1 MKVLVVDDE
10 AEIRVAL
17 CALLEA
23 SSYTVVLAGDGR
35 EGLRLLHEER
45 PDIVVLDVTMPVLDG
60 WQTLERI
67 RDISDVPVLMLTAH
81 GRELEKV
88 RGLMGGADDYLTK
101 PFGNQEL
108 LARISAL
115 LRRPVMRS
123 IEPQEVRVFGELEI
137 DVTRRQVTRA
147 GKIVPL
153 TRLEFALLDVLSRSP
168 RQVFSRGQLVE
179 QVWGPGWFGDDHV
192 VDVHVSNLRRK
203 LGDDPREPRW
213 IETVRGVGFR
223 MASA

>member
-67 RDISDVPVLMLTAH
+67 RDVTDVPVLMLTAH

-101 PFGNQEL
+101 PFGNREL

>member
-45 PDIVVLDVTMPVLDG
+45 PDIVVLDVTMPGLDG

-67 RDISDVPVLMLTAH
+67 RDVTDVPVLMLTAH

-101 PFGNQEL
+101 PFGNREL

>member
-45 PDIVVLDVTMPVLDG
+45 PDIVVLDVTMPGLDG

-67 RDISDVPVLMLTAH
+67 RDVTDVPVLMLTAH

-101 PFGNQEL
+101 PFGNREL

-213 IETVRGVGFR
+213 IETVRSVGFR

>member
-23 SSYTVVLAGDGR
+23 SSYTVALAGDGR

-67 RDISDVPVLMLTAH
+67 RDVTDVPVLMLTAH

-101 PFGNQEL
+101 PFGNREL

>member
-1 MKVLVVDDE
+1 VKVLVVDDE

-17 CALLEA
+17 EALLEA
-23 SSYTVVLAGDGR
+23 SSYTIVLAADGR

-45 PDIVVLDVTMPVLDG
+45 PDIVVLDVTMPELDG

-115 LRRPVMRS
+115 LRRPVTRG
-123 IEPQEVRVFGELEI
+123 IEAQEVRVFGELEI

-147 GKIVPL
+147 GEIVPL
-153 TRLEFALLDVLSRSP
+153 TRLEFDILDVLSRSP
-168 RQVFSRGQLVE
+168 RQAFSRGQLVE

-203 LGDDPREPRW
+203 LGDDPRAPTW

-223 MASA
+223 MAPV

>member
-45 PDIVVLDVTMPVLDG
+45 PDIVVLDVTMPGLDG

-67 RDISDVPVLMLTAH
+67 RDVTDVPVLMLTAH

>member
-1 MKVLVVDDE
+1 MKALVVDDE
-10 AEIRVAL
+10 ADIRL
-17 CALLEA
+17 TLKALLEA
-23 SSYTVVLAGDGR
+23 SSYTVVLACDGR
-35 EGLRLLHEER
+35 EGLRVLHDER
-45 PDIVVLDVTMPVLDG
+45 PDIVLLDVTMPELDG

-101 PFGNQEL
+101 PFGNHEL

-115 LRRPVMRS
+115 LRRPVMQRV
-123 IEPQEVRVFGELEI
+123 EPGELRVLGELEI
-137 DVTRRQVTRA
+137 DVSRRQVTCA
-147 GKIVPL
+147 GTVVHL
-153 TRLEFALLDVLSRSP
+153 TRLEFDLLDVLSSSP
-168 RQVFSRGQLVE
+168 RQLFSRRQLIE

-192 VDVHVSNLRRK
+192 VDVHISNLRRK
-203 LGDDPREPRW
+203 LGDDPRAPRW

-223 MASA
+223 MVRA